1 MDIQFEPK
9 NSISTNISKHAETI
23 VVGVLVAFYLFISNY
38 FYWGATFSNGGGIS
52 TLPTSGGS
60 DPYYNF
66 IIILHI
72 LATHHQLVFDPLMN
86 YPIGTTNPR
95 NPFFHWFIVLIA
107 EVLSPLVGA
116 QTAAFY
122 AFEEFDAFFGALL
135 IIPVYL
141 MTKEIF
147 GKKAAGIS
155 ALLYTLMPSNLTS
168 GILSGG
174 RMHTPE
180 LIFAFFTIYFLE
192 KALKSTQKVR
202 ILENLREFRAL
213 PTKIIAFYNNNR
225 IPTIYA
231 LMAGASMG
239 GLMLSWQGYAYIEA
253 IVLIYVVVQ
262 LFTNLIL
269 KRPTGYITYYTALL
283 VILSF
288 LMGAYY
294 YQAIG
299 EGPGWYNAE
308 LLIGIL
314 IVAFSGVINLVGRR
328 PWILVLPVLIIVS
341 VAGVLGLSYLAH
353 PLFLRLISGD
363 GYFIKT
369 RVYQTIAEASA
380 PQLGQYIGGFGIAQ
394 FLLGMSGIGY
404 SIYLFIKRKSDEL
417 LLIIIFSLISI
428 YMSFAAARFNVTA
441 APSYAILG
449 SAMLLYFAKTVKLD
463 EIKKRRSY
471 VASTPAKAIKGN
483 ISWLH
488 AVFVIF
494 AVLLVLIPSG
504 LFTVSASVPFN
515 SAPQVNSEF
524 ASAIPSFLKSNNSSS
539 FFVGGLSSGVANS
552 SQPLSQSFA
561 WFRTQDA
568 NLPINQKPAYLSWW
582 DYGFQE
588 MYQGQHPTV
597 ADDFQQGVQIAG
609 QTLLAQNQSQ
619 ILSLFI
625 ARVLQGNYANGN
637 FTGNVSATLISTL
650 GYQEYQILLQAE
662 KNPAQFKDQVLSN
675 SSIFGQ
681 YIPDVSVANL
691 YLAFVKGELAS
702 EYGLPVLV
710 NLYQQLIYETGNN
723 IKYIQVNHNLFPS
736 SGLNTGIF
744 YAPSYLTDTPS
755 YSSNGEIV
763 PTQYYNIYAS
773 TNNGTFPLN
782 KLPQGAIPTSYSIT
796 YTPQFY
802 NTSIYRFV
810 VGYPPSTVGETN
822 GIPGLNSAASRNTVM
837 PAWNMSN
844 FEIVYESI
852 PYNPHKNYAAYP
864 SAWTQIPLQTAYT
877 YQKENK
883 GTVVLFPPTNQFVG
897 FTDPIVAYY
906 PGAIVQGRLTM
917 PDGAPVPGVH
927 ATMFDQYGIP
937 HQVTTTNSQ
946 GYYNLTGLPGNDTII
961 FSTGTLSPRLLI
973 GTNTVGVKQF
983 QVSQNQA
990 NRIPTKY
997 NYTSGLPDYYF
1008 NINVKLKPTTLSGS
1022 TGYSYQQ
1029 YPILKAGQKTPIITN
1044 PINYGNVILRNTQY
1058 GSSYNLSIIGGQ
1070 YTVNNIPPGSY
1081 EASLYTNGH
1090 LFKNIQEVNVSLGG
1104 NVVYNLQV
1112 PFDVIFANLSVN
1124 GNPVTGLSLS
1134 ATSSN
1139 GQVWASNIS
1148 NSSGVAKLWVSP
1160 GNYSLTISGSNVSS
1174 VPIEQSFSGWNQNTT
1189 LNLTPRISATVSIK
1203 LNNGGNTANVE
1214 FFRNGQLSEGI
1225 TALSMGGGTYAA
1237 NVPYGTY
1244 TIYATSGN
1252 LSYLK
1257 TTMIK
1262 SAYSQNVTL
1271 LPSSNV
1277 TITSSMAGKTQYS
1290 GNYEILNDS
1299 SPVLLE
1305 NHFLLNHT
1313 WEIKIPIG
1321 AYSFAGVGITPIK
1334 IMSGFEQ
1341 MTVGASTTINISLN
1355 QNSTTSTLTYDTS
1368 ISKVYNSKS
1377 AVTSGIVILNHSS
1390 SPVYFSPIG
1399 KSGYTQLYYPSYLTN
1414 EFLTVS
1420 YVDPLYVG
1428 YSTQVS
1434 SNTNNIPT
1442 NIPTSPLNVTTKV
1455 KVSGLNFNPPQSMV
1469 LTLIGPNGEF
1479 NKTLSSGL
1487 GTISVQPNLYSIKLS
1502 TGIGSNIEPMST
1514 VLSIP
1519 SNALSQYNITARE
1532 YSSINVKGASSI
1544 LIFDQNGSQ
1553 MPSNIVPDGTYH
1565 VYAFNQSLG
1574 VNISTV
1580 ILTAN
1585 TNLSV
1590 NYVNYFTIDLA
1601 NSAGL
1606 SGGTYSLKSNSV
1618 AMNISTSKIQLP
1630 LGHYNISYSNRI
1642 SGSSGS
1648 FSYAGSMN
1656 LSVAGNQTVKV
1667 PVSSE
1672 EYLTDLSGTLTY
1684 GGNPSE
1690 YSTVML
1696 LNSSGAVV
1704 KTTQSN
1710 SLGQYS
1716 MTVPTGNYA
1725 MYITNNASKAGYFGT
1740 VHIPAFIPGIPIN
1753 LSLKPAYLETASV
1766 NVGPSLINN
1775 DVIVSAGGGH
1785 YAFNSSVD
1793 QILLPLGNYTF
1804 TSSISS
1810 SEIAYNGTI
1819 ISVSYSE
1826 SKGIFVNADSTIS
1839 LTLQKV
1845 IYHDFSV
1852 HLKSAVASVN
1862 GSKEFTYNYSLF
1874 NAGNSAENVTVI
1886 PGSNSWTFNETKKYI
1901 QPGQTV
1907 NLTANVSMTGN
1918 VAAGKQQ
1925 IPLKI
1930 EYNGGS
1936 KMQYLPVNVLPILN
1950 YSASQKGLSFSD
1962 GNKVVIPVLLN
1973 NTGNVK
1979 ISVATA
1985 INNTELKLNG
1995 WNGTILLNN
2004 TNISSIT
2011 LGFGQSKTVYISLTP
2026 YGSDA
2031 ISPLTF
2037 NLTTSNSTTGYKNV
2051 TVGISSQ
2058 NPPQIRPYPTGTNVY
2073 SNYTGNPY
2081 QNLIIG
2087 VIIIA
2092 GSVVTGLAVAAYR
2105 GRKK

>member
-1 MDIQFEPK
+1 MDIQLEPK
-9 NSISTNISKHAETI
+9 NTISSNISKHAETI

-86 YPIGTTNPR
+86 YPLGTTNPR
-95 NPFFHWFIVLIA
+95 NPFFHWFIVLVA
-107 EVLSPLVGA
+107 ELFSPFVSV

-122 AFEEFDAFFGALL
+122 AFEEFNAVFGALL

-141 MTKEIF
+141 ITKEIF
-147 GKKAAGIS
+147 GKKTAGIA

-202 ILENLREFRAL
+202 ILENLREFRTL
-213 PTKIIAFYNNNR
+213 PIKVLAFYNNNR

-253 IVLIYVVVQ
+253 IVLIYVAVQ
-262 LFTNLIL
+262 LIINLIL

-308 LLIGIL
+308 LVIGIL
-314 IVAFSGVINLVGRR
+314 IVSFSGVINLVGRR
-328 PWILVLPVLIIVS
+328 PWILVIPVLIMVS
-341 VAGVLGLSYLAH
+341 AAGVLGLSYLAH

-394 FLLGMSGIGY
+394 FLLGMAGIGY
-404 SIYLFIKRKSDEL
+404 SIYLFIKRRSDEL
-417 LLIIIFSLISI
+417 LLIIVFSLISI
-428 YMSFAAARFNVTA
+428 YMSFEAARFNVTA

-449 SAMLLYFAKTVKLD
+449 SAMLIYFAKTVKLD
-463 EIKKRRSY
+463 EIKKRRSF

-483 ISWLH
+483 ISGLH
-488 AVFVIF
+488 TVFVIF
-494 AVLLVLIPSG
+494 AVLLMLIPSG

-568 NLPINQKPAYLSWW
+568 NLPIDQKPAYVSWW

-588 MYQGQHPTV
+588 LYQGQHPTV
-597 ADDFQQGVQIAG
+597 ADDFQQGVEVAG

-619 ILSLFI
+619 IVSLFI
-625 ARVLQGNYANGN
+625 SRVLQGNYVTNGN
-637 FTGNVSATLISTL
+637 FSGNVSATLISAL
-650 GYQEYQILLQAE
+650 GYHEYQILLQAE
-662 KNPAQFKDQVLSN
+662 RNPAQFKDQVLSN

-681 YIPDVSVANL
+681 YIPDISTTNL
-691 YLAFVKGELAS
+691 YFAFVKGELAS

-710 NLYQQLIYETGNN
+710 NLYQQLIYETGDN
-723 IKYIQVNHNLFPS
+723 IKYIQVDHSLFPS

-773 TNNGTFPLN
+773 TTNGTFPLN

-852 PYNPHKNYAAYP
+852 PYNPHKNYAAHP

-927 ATMFDQYGIP
+927 ATIFDQYGIP

-946 GYYNLTGLPGNDTII
+946 GYYNLTGLPGNDTVI

-997 NYTSGLPDYYF
+997 NSTSGLPDYYF
-1008 NINVKLKPTTLSGS
+1008 NINLKLQPTTVSGS

-1029 YPILKAGQKTPIITN
+1029 YPVLKSGQKTPIITN
-1044 PINYGNVILRNTQY
+1044 SINHGNVILRNTQY
-1058 GSSYNLSIIGGQ
+1058 GVSYNLTIIGGQ

-1081 EASLYTNGH
+1081 EASLYTNGQ

-1134 ATSSN
+1134 ATTSD
-1139 GQVWASNIS
+1139 GHVWASNVS
-1148 NSSGVAKLWVSP
+1148 NSSGVARLWVSP
-1160 GNYSLTISGSNVSS
+1160 GNYSLTVSGPNVSS
-1174 VPIEQSFSGWNQNTT
+1174 IPVQQSFNGWNRNAT
-1189 LNLTPRISATVSIK
+1189 LNITPRISAPVSIK
-1203 LNNGGNTANVE
+1203 LTNGGNAATVE
-1214 FFRNGQLSEGI
+1214 LFRDGQVSEGI
-1225 TALSMGGGTYAA
+1225 AATSSGGGKYTAS
-1237 NVPYGTY
+1237 VPYGTY
-1244 TIYATSGN
+1244 TIYAVSGS

-1257 TTMIK
+1257 TITIK

-1277 TITSSMAGKTQYS
+1277 TITSSMAGKSQYS
-1290 GNYEILNDS
+1290 GNYEILNVS

-1313 WEIKIPIG
+1313 WDMEIPIG
-1321 AYSFAGVGITPIK
+1321 SYSFTGVGVTPVK

-1341 MTVGASTTINISLN
+1341 LTVGASTAINISLN
-1355 QNSTTSTLTYDTS
+1355 QNSTISTLTYDTG
-1368 ISKVYNSKS
+1368 ISSSYNSKS
-1377 AVTSGIVILNHSS
+1377 AITTGIMILNHSS

-1399 KSGYTQLYYPSYLTN
+1399 KSGYTQLYYPSYFTN

-1420 YVDPLYVG
+1420 YVDSSYAG
-1428 YSTQVS
+1428 YSTTVS
-1434 SNTNNIPT
+1434 PGTTIS
-1442 NIPTSPLNVTTKV
+1442 IPTSPLNVTTKI
-1455 KVSGLNFNPPQSMV
+1455 KISGVNFNPSQPLV
-1469 LTLIGPNGEF
+1469 LSLTGPDGEI
-1479 NKTLSSGL
+1479 NKTLTSGA
-1487 GTISVQPNLYSIKLS
+1487 GTISIQPNLYSAKLS
-1502 TGIGSNIEPMST
+1502 TGTGTHIELMSQ

-1519 SNALSQYNITARE
+1519 SNVAGQYNITARE
-1532 YSSINVKGASSI
+1532 YSSINVKSASSV

-1580 ILTAN
+1580 TVTGN
-1585 TNLSV
+1585 MNLSV
-1590 NYVNYFTIDLA
+1590 KYAGYFTVDLT

-1606 SGGTYSLKSNSV
+1606 SGGTYSLKSASG
-1618 AMNISTSKIQLP
+1618 AMNISTSRIQLP
-1630 LGHYNISYSNRI
+1630 SGQYSINYSNRI
-1642 SGSSGS
+1642 PGSSGS
-1648 FSYAGSMN
+1648 FSYSGSTN
-1656 LSVAGNQTVKV
+1656 LSITKNQTVTV
-1667 PVSSE
+1667 PVSSG
-1672 EYLTDLSGTLTY
+1672 EYFANLTGTLTY
-1684 GGNPSE
+1684 GGNPSA

-1704 KTTQSN
+1704 NTTQSN
-1710 SLGQYS
+1710 VNGQYS
-1716 MTVPTGNYA
+1716 MSVPTGDYTL
-1725 MYITNNASKAGYFGT
+1725 YITNSASKAGYFGT
-1740 VHIPAFIPGIPIN
+1740 LHIPAFISGLPIN
-1753 LSLKPAYLETASV
+1753 LTLKPAYFETASV
-1766 NVGPSLINN
+1766 NVGSSLINN
-1775 DVIVSAGGGH
+1775 NVIVSAGGGE
-1785 YAFNSSVD
+1785 YSFNSSAG

-1804 TSSISS
+1804 TSGISG
-1810 SEIAYNGTI
+1810 SETAYNGTV
-1819 ISVSYSE
+1819 ISISYSE
-1826 SKGIFVNADSTIS
+1826 SKGVFVNADSTIS

-1852 HLKSAVASVN
+1852 TLKSAVASIN
-1862 GSKEFTYNYSLF
+1862 GSREFTYNYSLY
-1874 NAGNSAENVTVI
+1874 NAGNSAENVTVVS
-1886 PGSNSWTFNETKKYI
+1886 GSNSWAFNETKAYI
-1901 QPGQTV
+1901 QPGQAV
-1907 NLTANVSMTGN
+1907 NLTANVTMTGN

-1930 EYNGGS
+1930 EYNSGS
-1936 KMQYLPVNVLPILN
+1936 KTQYLPVNVLPIHN
-1950 YSASQKGLSFSD
+1950 YSVSQNGLPFSD
-1962 GNKVVIPVLLN
+1962 GNKIVIPVLLN

-1979 ISVATA
+1979 ISAFMG
-1985 INNTELKLNG
+1985 INNTYLGQNG
-1995 WNGTILLNN
+1995 WKGTILLNN
-2004 TNISSIT
+2004 TNVSAVI
-2011 LGFGQSKTVYISLTP
+2011 LEYGQSETVYVSLAPT
-2026 YGSDA
+2026 GSKGVF
-2031 ISPLTF
+2031 PLTF
-2037 NLTTSNSTTGYKNV
+2037 NMTTSNSTTGYKNV
-2051 TVGISSQ
+2051 TLGISSQ
-2058 NPPQIRPYPTGTNVY
+2058 NAAQIRPYPTGTNVY